1 MTMRWFAA
9 VLMAGLMMAAAPVS
23 AAPKGDWPCI
33 QRRVPALSMGTF
45 WSGAPVDDAAVKGWR
60 QDDEVAKLVARLVS
74 RRTAVKDAEKL
85 AGTFAA
91 AQSTANARRVTL
103 AFAGVFYELDT
114 LRSSLIRG
122 IERFTRSQRR
132 LAKDV
137 NKDRA
142 ELDKLRA
149 LPKKTSKQ
157 TADIEALQTKLLWQ
171 ARLHKER
178 ESTLRY
184 VCETP
189 VLLEQRVFAIAR
201 ALQNG
206 M

>member
-9 VLMAGLMMAAAPVS
+9 VLMAGLTMATAPVN

-33 QRRVPALSMGTF
+33 QRRVPALSAGTF
-45 WSGAPVDDAAVKGWR
+45 WSGAPVDEAALKAWR
-60 QDDEVAKLVARLVS
+60 NDDEVAKLVAKLVS
-74 RRTAVKDAEKL
+74 RRTPVQDAEKL
-85 AGTFAA
+85 AGAFAA
-91 AQSTANARRVTL
+91 AQGTANARRAALV
-103 AFAGVFYELDT
+103 FAGVFFELDS

-122 IERFTRSQRR
+122 IERFTRNQRR

-149 LPKKTSKQ
+149 LPEKTPKQ

-171 ARLHKER
+171 MRLHKER

>member
-9 VLMAGLMMAAAPVS
+9 VLMAGLTTAAAPVY

-33 QRRVPALSMGTF
+33 QRRVPALSAGTF
-45 WSGAPVDDAAVKGWR
+45 WSGAPVDEAAMKAWRGDA
-60 QDDEVAKLVARLVS
+60 EITKLVAKLVS

-91 AQSTANARRVTL
+91 AHGTGNARRVTL
-103 AFAGVFYELDT
+103 VFAGVFYELNS

-122 IERFTRSQRR
+122 IERFTRNQRR
-132 LAKDV
+132 LAEDV

-149 LPKKTSKQ
+149 LPEKTPKQ
-157 TADIEALQTKLLWQ
+157 TADIEALQNKLLWQ